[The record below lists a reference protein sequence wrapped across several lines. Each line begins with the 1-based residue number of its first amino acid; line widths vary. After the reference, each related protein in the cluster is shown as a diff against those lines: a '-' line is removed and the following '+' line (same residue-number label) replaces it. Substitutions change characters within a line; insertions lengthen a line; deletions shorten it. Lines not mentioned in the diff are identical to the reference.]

1 MIKNYIFCGDKLFRM
16 ERNNFTLG
24 DSHIAQQSRRNKL
37 RVQNSEN
44 LEEHYTSSLD
54 QLSVHPDLVR
64 NIKYGAMPYDPTCFS
79 PDMVNYVSRNESL
92 VSADNVAVAN
102 LSHPISSNLNLSA
115 AKAGDPHN
123 CSYWKSLGSHQ
134 NCDWIVN
141 NYHRNNNPTSI
152 SESSGNP
159 LFSGGEGRSS
169 FKVNNISSPSFHMKQ
184 PSSYGYNHDIMSQS
198 SLASSSPYNYQNTL
212 QEVVT
217 SAGVGPQGQDMV
229 RYGAK
234 DSNELVLLP
243 SYNDYQVNQ
252 GRSCDGAVWVNRPVE
267 VFRNQNGQ
275 DLANRS
281 IREHLTVGDGSNT
294 QGLSLSLSSVSQ
306 TNNRREGQFGERN
319 ILNDRSLDSKP
330 FKSDYLCSS
339 SRPSV
344 GSKVYGINTQN
355 PVGITAIPHRDA
367 AGPLGPFTGYAT
379 ILKNS
384 KYLNPTLQLMDELCR
399 VTGSKQIDPREV
411 YSGKNFDEPVVSAS
425 NHAVNVAHDS
435 MVGARGGN
443 SGASSSSFYSS
454 NGISGEAGGRSN
466 ANESYHPEFHQK
478 KTKLLC
484 MQEELC
490 RRYRQ
495 YHQQM
500 QLVVTSFESVAGLSA
515 AAPYISV
522 ALRTVSRHFRCLK
535 QVISEQLGH
544 IGRTLAE
551 DLSSPTAGPSSNSKC
566 DASTSGLRLIEHQKP
581 KSCGSSMIF
590 FEPQQPVWRP
600 QRGLPERAVAVL
612 RAWLF
617 DHFLHPYPTDT
628 DKHMLATQTGLTRNQ
643 VSNWFINARVR
654 VWKPMVEEIH
664 VLETKG
670 PAESSSHMGKPDG
683 NAALE
688 FTNQNDTQPINKS
701 CGIDHSRSRDLTSA
715 GVWNQ
720 EKRSR
725 LECQIPAGVD
735 AGSLMSFLPYQR
747 GELEIGSGLGAV
759 SLTLGL
765 RQSAES
771 AQQQQQEDQ
780 YQQHFGGHM
789 IHEFVG

>member
-1 MIKNYIFCGDKLFRM
+1 M
-16 ERNNFTLG
+16 NNFSLG
-24 DSHIAQQSRRNKL
+24 DSHVAQQSRRNKL

-44 LEEHYTSSLD
+44 LDEHYTSSSLD

-64 NIKYGAMPYDPTCFS
+64 NIKYGAMSYDPTCFTS
-79 PDMVNYVSRNESL
+79 DMVNYVSRNESL

-102 LSHPISSNLNLSA
+102 LSHPISSNLNLPA
-115 AKAGDPHN
+115 AKPGDPHN
-123 CSYWKSLGSHQ
+123 CSNWKSLASHQ

-152 SESSGNP
+152 SESSSNP
-159 LFSGGEGRSS
+159 LFSGGEGRGS
-169 FKVNNISSPSFHMKQ
+169 FKSSLVASPS
-184 PSSYGYNHDIMSQS
+184 S
-198 SLASSSPYNYQNTL
+198 YNYQNTL

-217 SAGVGPQGQDMV
+217 SAGVGPQGQDVV
-229 RYGAK
+229 RYGGK

-243 SYNDYQVNQ
+243 SYNDYQVAQ
-252 GRSCDGAVWVNRPVE
+252 GRSCDGAVWVNRPME

-275 DLANRS
+275 DLANKS
-281 IREHLTVGDGSNT
+281 IRKHLTVGDVSNT

-306 TNNRREGQFGERN
+306 TNNRREGQFGERSG
-319 ILNDRSLDSKP
+319 LSDRPLDSKP
-330 FKSDYLCSS
+330 FKSHYLGSS

-344 GSKVYGINTQN
+344 GNKVYGITS
-355 PVGITAIPHRDA
+355 IPHRDA
-367 AGPLGPFTGYAT
+367 AGPYGPFTGYAT

-399 VTGSKQIDPREV
+399 VTGLTQIEPREV
-411 YSGKNFDEPVVSAS
+411 YSGKNFDEAVVSAAD
-425 NHAVNVAHDS
+425 HAVNVAHDS
-435 MVGARGGN
+435 MVGTTGSY

-454 NGISGEAGGRSN
+454 NGVGGEAGGRSN
-466 ANESYHPEFHQK
+466 ANESYLPENHQK

-500 QLVVTSFESVAGLSA
+500 QNVVTSFESVAGLSA

-544 IGRTLAE
+544 IGRTLGD
-551 DLSSPTAGPSSNSKC
+551 DLSSPTAGTSSSTKC
-566 DASTSGLRLIEHQKP
+566 DLSTSGLRLIEHQKQ
-581 KSCGSSMIF
+581 KSCGSSMII
-590 FEPQQPVWRP
+590 FEPQQAVWRP

-670 PAESSSHMGKPDG
+670 SAESSSHTGKPDC
-683 NAALE
+683 NAASE
-688 FTNQNDTQPINKS
+688 YTTNQYDTQPINKP
-701 CGIDHSRSRDLTSA
+701 CGNDHSRSRDMTSA

-725 LECQIPAGVD
+725 LECQIPAGMD

-747 GELEIGSGLGAV
+747 GELEVGSGLGAV

-771 AQQQQQEDQ
+771 GQHQQQQDQ

-789 IHEFVG
+789 IHDFVG

>member
-1 MIKNYIFCGDKLFRM
+1 M
-16 ERNNFTLG
+16 EMNNFSGG

-44 LEEHYTSSLD
+44 LDEHYTSGLD
-54 QLSVHPDLVR
+54 QLSVHPDLIR
-64 NIKYGAMPYDPTCFS
+64 NIKYGAMSYDFS
-79 PDMVNYVSRNESL
+79 SDMVNYVSRNESL
-92 VSADNVAVAN
+92 VSAENVAVAN

-123 CSYWKSLGSHQ
+123 CSNWKSLGSHQ
-134 NCDWIVN
+134 NCDFIVN
-141 NYHRNNNPTSI
+141 NYHRNNNSISI
-152 SESSGNP
+152 SESSSKP
-159 LFSGGEGRSS
+159 LFSGGEGRGS
-169 FKVNNISSPSFHMKQ
+169 FKVNNIFSPSFHMKQ
-184 PSSYGYNHDIMSQS
+184 SSSYGYNHDTMLHS
-198 SLASSSPYNYQNTL
+198 SLVASPSPYNYQNTL

-217 SAGVGPQGQDMV
+217 SAGVGAQGQDMV
-229 RYGAK
+229 RYGGK
-234 DSNELVLLP
+234 DSSELVFLP
-243 SYNDYQVNQ
+243 SYNDYQVTQ
-252 GRSCDGAVWVNRPVE
+252 GRSCDGADWVNRPME

-275 DLANRS
+275 DLANKS
-281 IREHLTVGDGSNT
+281 IREHLRVGDGSNT

-306 TNNRREGQFGERN
+306 THNRREGQFGERN
-319 ILNDRSLDSKP
+319 SLSDRPLDSKP

-339 SRPSV
+339 SRMSP
-344 GSKVYGINTQN
+344 GSKVYGSNRQNT
-355 PVGITAIPHRDA
+355 VGITAIPHRDA

-399 VTGSKQIDPREV
+399 VTGSKQIELRDV
-411 YSGKNFDEPVVSAS
+411 YSGKNFDEDMVSAAD
-425 NHAVNVAHDS
+425 HAVNAAHDS
-435 MVGARGGN
+435 MVGPAKGGY

-454 NGISGEAGGRSN
+454 NGVSGEAGGRSN
-466 ANESYHPEFHQK
+466 ANDSYHPEYHQK

-500 QLVVTSFESVAGLSA
+500 QMVVTSFESVAGLSA

-544 IGRTLAE
+544 IGRTLEE
-551 DLSSPTAGPSSNSKC
+551 DLSSPTAGTSSSTKC
-566 DASTSGLRLIEHQKP
+566 DASTSGLRLIEHQKQ

-590 FEPQQPVWRP
+590 FEPQQAVWRP

-670 PAESSSHMGKPDG
+670 SAESSSHKGKPDG
-683 NAALE
+683 NAAPE
-688 FTNQNDTQPINKS
+688 FITNQYDAQSINKP
-701 CGIDHSRSRDLTSA
+701 CGIDHSRSRDMTSS

-725 LECQIPAGVD
+725 LECQIPPGVD

-771 AQQQQQEDQ
+771 AQQLQQQDQ

-789 IHEFVG
+789 IHDFAG